1 MNSARKRTAM
11 CPNPKTCVIL
21 PARICWFA
29 LLSQK
34 LPKSQTRPVAMPP
47 NQNAARAEIRN
58 GKTAIRLNGTMIHQ
72 GRKMGK
78 MALPLAT
85 IRMKTR
91 VSMGQM

>member
-11 CPNPKTCVIL
+11 CSNPKTWVIL
-21 PARICWFA
+21 PAKICWFA
-29 LLSQK
+29 LLSKK
-34 LPKSQTRPVAMPP
+34 LPESHTIPVANPP
-47 NQNAARAEIRN
+47 NQNADLAEILN
-58 GKTAIRLNGTMIHQ
+58 GITAIRLYGTIIHQ
-72 GRKMGK
+72 GRKMGR